1 MARKA
6 CTDDLRNY
14 FKISDLL
21 GGLTE
26 PQKRQLRSNIGLN
39 TDDAG
44 NIVAES
50 LSYQELINK
59 IGNKSLSAGLKYIIS
74 DYQTIYQSNHLVN
87 GIYETWGQEGHVESQ
102 HWHLIVTAV
111 SEDLLDR
118 RAIVIEHPEYLV
130 EYDITPVTFQDGI
143 TNKGTITYLKDSRNN
158 SAFYDFKNVRFSRI
172 NPDYSGVY
180 YTFSYRK
187 DGYLQ
192 DHSETDDVHDNE
204 LKKGCWNNV
213 FMGDTYYNIFEPD
226 SCGNTFFEG
235 CRDCHFYWESVNNV
249 FRAPVVDLSGTVA
262 NIQIARGLDIVSS
275 AITKQAH
282 NVDSG
287 LILTYLDPITYAQ
300 QIIILRDSLNGHYG
314 I

>member
-1 MARKA
+1 MARRA

-26 PQKRQLRSNIGLN
+26 PQKQQLRHNIGLN
-39 TDDAG
+39 TDDSG
-44 NIVAES
+44 NIVAED
-50 LSYQELINK
+50 LSYTELINK
-59 IGNKSLSAGLKYIIS
+59 IRNKSLSAGLRYIIS

-87 GIYETWGQEGHVESQ
+87 GIYETWGYEGHVESQ

-111 SEDLLDR
+111 SADLLDR
-118 RAIVIEHPEYLV
+118 RAIVIEHPEYII
-130 EYDITPVTFQDGI
+130 EYDVTPITFQDGY
-143 TNKGTITYLKDSRNN
+143 TNKGTITYLKDQNNN

-187 DGYLQ
+187 DGYIQ
-192 DHSETDDVHDNE
+192 DNSETDNVHDNE
-204 LKKGCWNNV
+204 LKVRCWNNV

-226 SCGNTFFEG
+226 SRDNTFFEG
-235 CRDCHFYWESVNNV
+235 CTDCHFYWESVNNV
-249 FRAPVVDLSGTVA
+249 FNEQVVDLSGTVSWLH
-262 NIQIARGLDIVSS
+262 IARGIDIISS

-282 NVDSG
+282 NIDGG
-287 LILTYLDPITYAQ
+287 LIITYLDPITYSQ
-300 QIIILRDSLNGHYG
+300 QVILRDSLNGQYG